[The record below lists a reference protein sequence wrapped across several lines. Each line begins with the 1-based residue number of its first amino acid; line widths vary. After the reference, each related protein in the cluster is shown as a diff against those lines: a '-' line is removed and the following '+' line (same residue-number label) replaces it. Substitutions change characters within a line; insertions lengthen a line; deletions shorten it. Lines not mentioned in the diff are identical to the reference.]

1 MCARNSL
8 DAGMQAGEGACLAG
22 HQTSDGF
29 SVGAAVLVMLRPGV
43 GDGRVLSGKLLT
55 QREGQVAA
63 LEQFLPILL
72 QCRVAGRLRRV
83 PVLKKT
89 DDGAGNRG
97 IDLL

>member
-1 MCARNSL
+1 MCARDAL

-29 SVGAAVLVMLRPGV
+29 SVGAAVLVMPRPGV
-43 GDGRVLSGKLLT
+43 GDGGVLGSKQLV
-55 QREGQVAA
+55 QREGQVAT

-83 PVLKKT
+83 PVLKKA

-97 IDLL
+97 IDLP

>member
-1 MCARNSL
+1 
-8 DAGMQAGEGACLAG
+8 MQAGEGACLAG

-43 GDGRVLSGKLLT
+43 GDGGVQGGKLLV

-63 LEQFLPILL
+63 LEQLLPILL
-72 QCRVAGRLRRV
+72 QYRVAGRLRRV
-83 PVLKKT
+83 PVLKKA

-97 IDLL
+97 IDLP

>member
-1 MCARNSL
+1 
-8 DAGMQAGEGACLAG
+8 MQAGEGTRLAG
-22 HQTSDGF
+22 HQTADGF
-29 SVGAAVLVMLRPGV
+29 GFGAAVLVMLRPGV

-63 LEQFLPILL
+63 LEQFFPILL